1 MVIVFTV
8 CILVAYS
15 HCRAIFVTLNF
26 SHMIVPQSGSD
37 TFIRKPTKN
46 ESFTGELG
54 KKGRR
59 WRERERER
67 GGGGGG
73 SNHLKWREG

>member
-8 CILVAYS
+8 GVLVVYS

-26 SHMIVPQSGSD
+26 SHMIVPQSGGD

-54 KKGRR
+54 KKERR
-59 WRERERER
+59 WREGERERERE

-73 SNHLKWREG
+73 GGVII

>member
-8 CILVAYS
+8 GILVPYC
-15 HCRAIFVTLNF
+15 HCRAIFVTLNY
-26 SHMIVPQSGSD
+26 SHMIVPQSGGD
-37 TFIRKPTKN
+37 TFIRKTTKN

-54 KKGRR
+54 KKERR
-59 WRERERER
+59 WREGERER

-73 SNHLKWREG
+73 GE